1 MIKLN
6 KDEVKIDQIVYY
18 QEPWSGCIARAKII
32 EIINDTVVKLKCGTY
47 GTRNYPIDKLY
58 ISVDETKKAIEE
70 KFANDVQA
78 LKDSIK
84 TIEDLLMFPLL
95 HCLCGEEYTEYEAIH
110 AYKAK
115 VKELLNI
122 DL

>member
-1 MIKLN
+1 MN
-6 KDEVKIDQIVYY
+6 VNEVKIGKSVYY
-18 QEPWSGCIARAKII
+18 QEPWSRCIEIAKII
-32 EIINDTVVKLKCGTY
+32 EIIDDTVVKLKCETY

-58 ISVDETKKAIEE
+58 TSVDELKKAIKE

-78 LKDSIK
+78 LKNSIK
-84 TIEDLLMFPLL
+84 TIEDLLIFPLL

-115 VKELLNI
+115 AKELLNI

>member
-1 MIKLN
+1 MN
-6 KDEVKIDQIVYY
+6 VNEVKIGKSVYY
-18 QEPWSGCIARAKII
+18 QEPWSRCIEIAKII
-32 EIINDTVVKLKCGTY
+32 EIIDDTVVKLKCETY

-58 ISVDETKKAIEE
+58 TSVDELEKAIKE

-84 TIEDLLMFPLL
+84 TIEDLLIFPLL
-95 HCLCGEEYTEYEAIH
+95 HCLCGEEYTEHEAIH

-115 VKELLNI
+115 AKELLNI

>member
-1 MIKLN
+1 MN
-6 KDEVKIDQIVYY
+6 KDKVRIDQIVYY
-18 QEPWSGCIARAKII
+18 QEHWSGHIERAKII
-32 EIINDTVVKLKCGTY
+32 EIVDDIVVKLKGTTY
-47 GTRNYPIDKLY
+47 GTRDYHIDKLY
-58 ISVDETKKAIEE
+58 TSVDELKKAIEE

-84 TIEDLLMFPLL
+84 TIEDLLIFPLL

-115 VKELLNI
+115 AKELFNI